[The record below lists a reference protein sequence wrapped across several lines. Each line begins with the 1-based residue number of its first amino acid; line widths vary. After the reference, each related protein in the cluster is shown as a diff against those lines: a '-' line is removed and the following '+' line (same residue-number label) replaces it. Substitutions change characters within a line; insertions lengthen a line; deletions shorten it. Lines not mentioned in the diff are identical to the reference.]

1 MTYLWLYF
9 GVLLAWIFWTMAE
22 IAQRGVEAVKIGKQ
36 EGGGVSILPGILIMP
51 IISTLIAL
59 PINMIW
65 PTMGF
70 WVVGSFHALGGVFA
84 LGYIVYAI
92 IYIKRNE

>member
-1 MTYLWLYF
+1 MNYLWLYL
-9 GVLLAWIFWTMAE
+9 GVLLAWILWTMAE
-22 IAQRGVEAVKIGKQ
+22 IAQRGVEAVKIGKK

-51 IISTLIAL
+51 IISTLIAW